1 MGTDLVLGQSFAD
14 EGLVPPLPL
23 LVREANDKLEV
34 LQAPS
39 FAELIE
45 SLAQLHADRLLFV
58 EERNVEDK
66 AHLGLLKTCRL
77 VDSSLLSDG
86 VAEGLASDVS
96 HEVHES
102 EHASTAS
109 EGHIDTSVGWAQT
122 QADGTG
128 QSVAIVLN
136 LAEELSAETFWSV
149 VILRSQNLEISIVAV
164 EHAAAQARTFLESVN
179 VLLVNSGIHNVANGV
194 VSAQQF
200 ISSPRDAEVFA
211 KHTSVLVEASKGSCL
226 ATRLEV

>member
-23 LVREANDKLEV
+23 LVREANDKPEV
-34 LQAPS
+34 FQAPS

-58 EERNVEDK
+58 QERNVEDK
-66 AHLGLLKTCRL
+66 AHLGRFKTSCWRRL

-96 HEVHES
+96 HEVHEN

-109 EGHIDTSVGWAQT
+109 EGHIDTSARWVQT
-122 QADGTG
+122 QADGTC
-128 QSVAIVLN
+128 QLVAIVLN
-136 LAEELSAETFWSV
+136 LAEELSAETFWPV
-149 VILRSQNLEISIVAV
+149 VVLSSQNLEVSIVAV
-164 EHAAAQARTFLESVN
+164 EHVAA
-179 VLLVNSGIHNVANGV
+179 
-194 VSAQQF
+194 
-200 ISSPRDAEVFA
+200 
-211 KHTSVLVEASKGSCL
+211 
-226 ATRLEV
+226 